1 LRNYP
6 ETTIYDV
13 QSGEILA
20 QAPIAPS
27 RVRALLRAYNH
38 AGIDAVIR

>member
-6 ETTIYDV
+6 ESTIYDV
-13 QSGEILA
+13 NTGELLA

-27 RVRALLRAYNH
+27 RVRALLRAYNK
-38 AGIDAVIR
+38 AGIDAVVR

>member
-1 LRNYP
+1 MKTYP
-6 ETTIYDV
+6 ESTIYDV
-13 QSGEILA
+13 NSGEILA

-38 AGIDAVIR
+38 AGIDAVVR